1 MCWQNI
7 ISVPRR
13 CRCIDMLDMVYPS
26 LPVFVGNTQF
36 GQDVVLDSHP
46 IETFCGKKGAGG
58 EKKTGVSGVPVNNVT
73 SKKMFQTSWQ
83 THPVEGV
90 DARAC

>member
-1 MCWQNI
+1 MCWHNI